1 MTSDPEL
8 VLVLRAGA
16 MIELVWGNRILRMVA
31 YFVVVIRKSDKANV
45 AMFWLTGQTS
55 CYTLLKT
62 IVEKANFTFL
72 AKKTSTDTSVFK
84 QDAAQVLLAQKSDT
98 SNLELPKKQRE
109 LCEVVNELV
118 QKGLIQETLMGAQL
132 KRRLAELQGEEEAL
146 VESGRRPT
154 PAR

>member
-1 MTSDPEL
+1 
-8 VLVLRAGA
+8 
-16 MIELVWGNRILRMVA
+16 MVA
-31 YFVVVIRKSDKANV
+31 YFVIEIRKSDKAVV

-72 AKKTSTDTSVFK
+72 AKKTSTDISAFK

-98 SNLELPKKQRE
+98 SNMELPKKQRE

-118 QKGLIQETLMGAQL
+118 KKGLIQETLMGAQL

>member
-1 MTSDPEL
+1 
-8 VLVLRAGA
+8 
-16 MIELVWGNRILRMVA
+16 MVA
-31 YFVVVIRKSDKANV
+31 YFVVVIRKSNKAVV

-72 AKKTSTDTSVFK
+72 AKKTSTDISAFK

-98 SNLELPKKQRE
+98 SNMELPKKQKE
-109 LCEVVNELV
+109 LCEVVNKLV

-132 KRRLAELQGEEEAL
+132 KRRLAELKGEEEAL

>member
-1 MTSDPEL
+1 
-8 VLVLRAGA
+8 
-16 MIELVWGNRILRMVA
+16 MVA
-31 YFVVVIRKSDKANV
+31 YFVVVIRKSDKAVV

-62 IVEKANFTFL
+62 IVEKANFTVL
-72 AKKTSTDTSVFK
+72 AKKMSTDISAFK

-98 SNLELPKKQRE
+98 SNMELPKKQKE

-132 KRRLAELQGEEEAL
+132 KRRLAELKGEEEAL

>member
-1 MTSDPEL
+1 
-8 VLVLRAGA
+8 
-16 MIELVWGNRILRMVA
+16 MVA
-31 YFVVVIRKSDKANV
+31 YFVVVIRKSDKAVV

-62 IVEKANFTFL
+62 IVEKANFTVL
-72 AKKTSTDTSVFK
+72 AKKMSTDISAFK

-98 SNLELPKKQRE
+98 SNMELPKKQRE

-118 QKGLIQETLMGAQL
+118 KKGLIQETLMGAQL
-132 KRRLAELQGEEEAL
+132 KRRLAELKGEEEAL

>member
-1 MTSDPEL
+1 MTSNPEL
-8 VLVLRAGA
+8 ISFLRAGTK
-16 MIELVWGNRILRMVA
+16 IGLVWGNRILRMVA
-31 YFVVVIRKSDKANV
+31 YFVVVIKKSDKSVV

-118 QKGLIQETLMGAQL
+118 QKGLIQELMMGGTVKEKA
-132 KRRLAELQGEEEAL
+132 
-146 VESGRRPT
+146 S
-154 PAR
+154 

>member
-1 MTSDPEL
+1 
-8 VLVLRAGA
+8 
-16 MIELVWGNRILRMVA
+16 MVA
-31 YFVVVIRKSDKANV
+31 YFVVVIRKSDKAVV

-72 AKKTSTDTSVFK
+72 AKKTSTDISAFK

-98 SNLELPKKQRE
+98 SNMELPKKQKE
-109 LCEVVNELV
+109 LCEVVNKLV

>member
-1 MTSDPEL
+1 
-8 VLVLRAGA
+8 
-16 MIELVWGNRILRMVA
+16 MVA
-31 YFVVVIRKSDKANV
+31 YFVVVIRKSDKAVV

-72 AKKTSTDTSVFK
+72 AKKTSTDISAFK

-98 SNLELPKKQRE
+98 SNMELPKKQKE

>member
-1 MTSDPEL
+1 MTSNPEL
-8 VLVLRAGA
+8 ISFLRAGTK
-16 MIELVWGNRILRMVA
+16 IGLVWGNRILRMVA
-31 YFVVVIRKSDKANV
+31 YFVVVIKKSDKSVV

-62 IVEKANFTFL
+62 NFTFL

-118 QKGLIQETLMGAQL
+118 QKGLIQELMMGGTVKEKA
-132 KRRLAELQGEEEAL
+132 
-146 VESGRRPT
+146 S
-154 PAR
+154 